1 MSLGMR
7 WMVVDDERQNS
18 SSNIGDRRVV
28 GGRGDHDKII
38 S

>member
-7 WMVVDDERQNS
+7 WMVVDDERQDS
-18 SSNIGDRRVV
+18 SSNIGDRCRMRK
-28 GGRGDHDKII
+28 GGDHDKII